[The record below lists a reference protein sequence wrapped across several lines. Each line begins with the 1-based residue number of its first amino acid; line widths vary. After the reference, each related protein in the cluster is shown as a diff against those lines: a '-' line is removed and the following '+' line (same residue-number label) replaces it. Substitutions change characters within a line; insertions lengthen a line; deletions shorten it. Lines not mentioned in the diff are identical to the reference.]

1 MIKPKTLSLEEASPA
16 VLENAEKTSPRPTKQ
31 KPLHSVNPNA
41 LSEPIIQIRRGV
53 HIYKVNMS
61 PFWKV
66 RIRTSNGKY
75 VVRSTKETSKIE
87 ARKAAE
93 ELSESVLRLA
103 VAAPKHFSFGYFSDK
118 FLEIAKNLSATGTRN
133 PNYATDVIK
142 TLQNPTYG
150 LSKHFGKRD
159 VRQIATQDYNS
170 FIRKVMGQ
178 RPDLSKSTINIIT
191 STFRNILG
199 VALDNGAIPSVIQ
212 TPKPRDNRHQKPT
225 TRPFFRF
232 HPLVSK
238 SEDQYKRLLNT
249 LRKLAS
255 NRVVVRGIPVTLE
268 TYDLVV
274 FLTNSFLRPTRSELY
289 ALKISD
295 ISIVDDGEKTSLKTL
310 RLTVRK
316 GKTGSRISTTMSNCV
331 DVYQRILARRE
342 ELTSSEDYLF
352 FPEYKNRA
360 TAVRVAQRHFNHALK
375 EMGLEKDPYTGEKH
389 TMYSLRHTAICMRLV
404 LSKGKVNIFT
414 LARAAG
420 TSVEQIE
427 NFYAK
432 RLPLSDD
439 LTKNLQSF
447 GE

>member
-118 FLEIAKNLSATGTRN
+118 FLEIAKNLSATGGRN
-133 PNYATDVIK
+133 PSYARDVSQ
-142 TLQNPTYG
+142 TLRHPVYG
-150 LSKHFGKRD
+150 LAKYFGKRD
-159 VRQIATQDYNS
+159 IRQITTQDYNAFMRS
-170 FIRKVMGQ
+170 IQ
-178 RPDLSKSTINIIT
+178 TERPDFSKSTLNIVT
-191 STFRNILG
+191 SVFRNIFS
-199 VALDNGAIPSVIQ
+199 VALDHGAVPAVIQ
-212 TPKPRDNRHQKPT
+212 TPKPRTGRNQKPT

-232 HPLVSK
+232 YPLVSK
-238 SEDQYKRLLNT
+238 HEDQYKKLLRT
-249 LRKLAS
+249 LRNLATAKVS
-255 NRVVVRGIPVTLE
+255 VRGTLITTE
-268 TYDLVV
+268 LYDLVV

-289 ALKISD
+289 ALKLSD
-295 ISIVDDGEKTSLKTL
+295 ISIVNDGEEKSLKTL
-310 RLTVRK
+310 RLTIRK
-316 GKTGSRISTTMSNCV
+316 GKTGSRMSTTMPNAV
-331 DVYQRILARRE
+331 DVYQRILSRRGDFA
-342 ELTSSEDYLF
+342 SPEDFLF
-352 FPEYKNRA
+352 FPEYKNRV
-360 TAVRVAQRHFNHALK
+360 TAIQVVSRHLNCALK